1 MRQLT
6 FSASLAVIL
15 ATATACITLSFS
27 KAQAGDL
34 TMNSGML
41 LQGRLGKISRIGED
55 PLKATGAGEVNVKQ
69 IMLIDDDLR
78 RTFVSTLATRAAV
91 PSAPIAVEKIMVK
104 QRVARNN
111 RRIGSVGPIL
121 RITPFD
127 SWGRRVFSMSGPKGR
142 VDIVQGITE
151 ITPTY
156 TRVQGLLGKNPYTW
170 DMRIATSSIPRDTL
184 SKVIMRQLDPQNSD
198 DRLRIVRLYIQADRI
213 RDAKIELAQ
222 ILKDFP
228 ELKKLEHDIKS
239 LKQSEARRV
248 LREIESR
255 DDVGQHA
262 LAAAW
267 LKKFPSDGVAGSMLL
282 RVRNR
287 LKDISKKLEQRKKVV
302 QLLDTHLEMVDKNL
316 KAKILPTRDE
326 IAIDLNFTTLPRMA
340 DYLRL
345 SSDPNLNAGQKLAL
359 ALSAWVLGSG
369 NGTENLAVATSLV
382 VVRDMVRQYLVTDR
396 VADREAILEQ
406 MKSLEGGSPK
416 YVAQM
421 LQNMRPIKPTTEPQ
435 IAPGFY
441 KLSTKGLVGEPDI
454 QYLVQLPPEYDPYR
468 KYPCIVTLNGAG
480 TTAMNQVDWWAGAY
494 NDKIKM
500 RTGQATRHGYIV
512 IAPEWTGELQN
523 KYKYS
528 AQEHASVLYSLR
540 DACKRFAINTD
551 KVFLSGHSMGG
562 DAAWDIGLAHPD
574 LWAGVLPVV
583 ATSDK
588 YVSRYTENG
597 RYVPMYFVAGEFDGD
612 RTQRNS
618 LDLNRYFTR
627 KDYDCMLVSYQGRGH
642 EHFHDEIQRFF
653 QWMDLHQRNFYLNDF
668 ECNTMRPWDNFF
680 WWLEVDHM
688 PLAGVTLPL
697 AWPPEPRTRPVVVSG
712 RVLEN
717 NGVTVN
723 SGAGITK
730 VWLSPEIVDFD
741 KRIIVNRKSM
751 EIRPEVGVILEDVR
765 TRCDRQHPFWA
776 VVELEDRRII
786 NKNAAIKAAQNIP
799 ARSR

>member
-1 MRQLT
+1 MRQ
-6 FSASLAVIL
+6 FFRVVAVF
-15 ATATACITLSFS
+15 AAAAWMLSGDS
-27 KAQAGDL
+27 IAVAGDL
-34 TMNSGML
+34 TMKSGML

-91 PSAPIAVEKIMVK
+91 PSAPVAMEKIMVQ
-104 QRVARNN
+104 QRVARSG
-111 RRIGSVGPIL
+111 RTIGGVGPIL
-121 RITPFD
+121 GITRFD
-127 SWGRRVFSMSGPKGR
+127 SWGRRVFSMRGPRGR
-142 VDIVQGITE
+142 VDVVQGITE

-156 TRVQGLLGKNPYTW
+156 TRVQGLLGKNPYVW

-184 SKVIMRQLDPQNSD
+184 SQVMMRQIDPKNSD

-213 RDAKIELAQ
+213 RDAKVELAK
-222 ILKDFP
+222 ILKEFP
-228 ELKKLEHDIKS
+228 ELKKLEDDIKS

-255 DDVGQHA
+255 DDVGQHR

-267 LKKFPSDGVAGSMLL
+267 LKKFPTDGVAASMLL

-287 LKDISKKLEQRKKVV
+287 LKDIEKKLEERKKIVA
-302 QLLDTHLEMVDKNL
+302 LLDEHLGQVDDNL
-316 KAKILPTRDE
+316 KAKIQPTRDE
-326 IAIDLNFTTLPRMA
+326 IVANLNFSTLPRMA

-345 SSDPNLNAGQKLAL
+345 SNDPTLNPSQKLSL
-359 ALSAWVLGSG
+359 AISAWVLGSG

-382 VVRDMVRQYLVTDR
+382 TVRDLVRQYLTTTR
-396 VADREAILEQ
+396 VADREAILAQ
-406 MKSLEGGSPK
+406 LKGLEGGTPK

-421 LQNMRPIKPTTEPQ
+421 LKSMQPVLETVEP
-435 IAPGFY
+435 ALGPGFY
-441 KLSTKGLVGEPDI
+441 KLSTPGLAGEPDI
-454 QYLVQLPPEYDPYR
+454 EYLVQLPPEYDPYR

-480 TTAMNQVDWWAGAY
+480 SSPANQIDWWAGTY
-494 NDKIKM
+494 NEKIKM

-512 IAPEWTGELQN
+512 IAPMWTREHQ
-523 KYKYS
+523 KEYKYS
-528 AQEHASVLYSLR
+528 AREHAAVLYSLR
-540 DACKRFAINTD
+540 DAFKRFSVDTD

-574 LWAGVLPVV
+574 LWAGILPVV
-583 ATSDK
+583 ATSDR
-588 YVSRYTENG
+588 YVSMYSENG
-597 RYVPMYFVAGEFDGD
+597 RYVPMYFVAGEYDGD

-653 QWMDLHQRNFYLNDF
+653 RWMDLHQRNFYPQDF
-668 ECNTMRPWDNFF
+668 ECNAMRPWDNFF
-680 WWLEVDHM
+680 WWLELKHM
-688 PLAGVTLPL
+688 PTNGVVLPL
-697 AWPPEPRTRPVVVSG
+697 AWEHDKRKRPVNISG

-717 NGVTVN
+717 NGLTID
-723 SGAGITK
+723 SGAGLTK
-730 VWLSPEIVDFD
+730 VWLTPETVDFD
-741 KRIIVNRKSM
+741 KRIIINRKSM
-751 EIRPEVGVILEDVR
+751 EIKPDVGVMLEDVR

-776 VVELEDRRII
+776 VYELENPRIMR
-786 NKNAAIKAAQNIP
+786 AIQAGQNQ
-799 ARSR
+799 ASR